1 LFSYSLSNEGNAG
14 SGGAIS
20 LKSANG
26 SITTGGLFSY
36 SYSQS
41 GNAGNGG
48 EISLTAAN
56 DINNITGD
64 LTEGLYSFSYSKSGT
79 AGNGGA
85 ISLVATGGNIS
96 GQGNYSTVL
105 GSFSLSEQGSAGNG
119 GNVALEAKNKVSN
132 LEILTL
138 SSSSQSGTVQV
149 TGLGDLSLTNTN
161 IVTSKQ
167 VSVQTPFGN
176 ITLDVGGEGQS
187 GNVDVTS
194 TGNLTFDNSSIE
206 SDTKGSDPAGNVT
219 ISSPGLVTFNNSKI
233 ISNTSNIGNA
243 GDIEI
248 NAGQGITLQGL
259 YSHQDTPR
267 RGGLFAETTNSGNA
281 GKITLTTPELT
292 LQNGAEIA
300 TTTTSSGA
308 AGNITLQSHPN
319 EENLNINL
327 EQGTSISASTN
338 STLAPNSQVS
348 ASTSGSGKGGD
359 LILSAPQAI
368 TITGQGRLAVESLST
383 GDAGNVLVTTPQFT
397 LTDGVELS
405 AAATS
410 SGKAGEIRLNTQQLT
425 LDKGAQILASNVS
438 SSSKDIILEGLD
450 TLTVSNNSAI
460 TASTQTGQAG
470 SLSINA
476 NSNPATSVQVSNNSR
491 LSVEATAGGTAG
503 NLSIKAGQVSVQDGG
518 AITVSSPSGQAGNL
532 NITANSLFLN
542 RGKLTAET
550 GASGTEGANIN
561 LSGLELLVMQ
571 NESLISAEAFN
582 QANGGNISIDTKF
595 VIALTSVGPNGSD
608 ITANAFQGNGG
619 NIQIQAVDIIG
630 IEQRRAIDG
639 NRTNDID
646 ASSEYGAAGQVKLNT
661 LINTTQRLTELP
673 TQLVDPSRQIAQ
685 ECAATGDNQNKFTV
699 TGRGGLPQSP
709 TDVISPDMVQD
720 DLGTPIASNPPTG
733 ESVKPSPTTPP
744 KQLVEAQGWVVDDK
758 GVVTL
763 VAAAPTVTPHSP
775 ALTPASCQESL
786 GQARQGNEAAPL
798 NK

>member
-1 LFSYSLSNEGNAG
+1 
-14 SGGAIS
+14 
-20 LKSANG
+20 
-26 SITTGGLFSY
+26 
-36 SYSQS
+36 
-41 GNAGNGG
+41 
-48 EISLTAAN
+48 
-56 DINNITGD
+56 
-64 LTEGLYSFSYSKSGT
+64 
-79 AGNGGA
+79 
-85 ISLVATGGNIS
+85 
-96 GQGNYSTVL
+96 
-105 GSFSLSEQGSAGNG
+105 
-119 GNVALEAKNKVSN
+119 
-132 LEILTL
+132 
-138 SSSSQSGTVQV
+138 
-149 TGLGDLSLTNTN
+149 
-161 IVTSKQ
+161 
-167 VSVQTPFGN
+167 
-176 ITLDVGGEGQS
+176 
-187 GNVDVTS
+187 
-194 TGNLTFDNSSIE
+194 
-206 SDTKGSDPAGNVT
+206 
-219 ISSPGLVTFNNSKI
+219 
-233 ISNTSNIGNA
+233 
-243 GDIEI
+243 
-248 NAGQGITLQGL
+248 
-259 YSHQDTPR
+259 
-267 RGGLFAETTNSGNA
+267 
-281 GKITLTTPELT
+281 
-292 LQNGAEIA
+292 
-300 TTTTSSGA
+300 
-308 AGNITLQSHPN
+308 
-319 EENLNINL
+319 
-327 EQGTSISASTN
+327 
-338 STLAPNSQVS
+338 
-348 ASTSGSGKGGD
+348 
-359 LILSAPQAI
+359 
-368 TITGQGRLAVESLST
+368 
-383 GDAGNVLVTTPQFT
+383 
-397 LTDGVELS
+397 
-405 AAATS
+405 
-410 SGKAGEIRLNTQQLT
+410 LT
-425 LDKGAQILASNVS
+425 LDNGAQILASNVS
-438 SSSKDIILEGLD
+438 SSSKGIILEGLD

-503 NLSIKAGQVSVQDGG
+503 NLSIKTGQLSVQDGG

-744 KQLVEAQGWVVDDK
+744 KQLVEAQGWVVDNK

-786 GQARQGNEAAPL
+786 GQARQGNEAAL
-798 NK
+798 